1 MAIKTVHGSIE
12 IIFEKVAQA
21 NSISLYSVYEF
32 VDVSIPSSTKA
43 NLNMS
48 TTYGEIFTDLDI
60 ETARKKE
67 TATSQENSNIKYV
80 GNDEVENENNHKR
93 NHNSCQSTNNDI
105 TGIINGGGVD
115 LVLNSTYSD
124 VYLRKK

>member
-21 NSISLYSVYEF
+21 NFISLYSVYGF

-67 TATSQENSNIKYV
+67 IATSQEKSNIKYV
-80 GNDEVENENNHKR
+80 GNDEVDNENNHKR
-93 NHNSCQSTNNDI
+93 NHNSCQSINNDI
-105 TGIINGGGVD
+105 TGIINGVGVD
-115 LVLNSTYSD
+115 LVLNST
-124 VYLRKK
+124 